1 MRFVN
6 NFELS
11 SILGQPEF
19 CSSNRLGVMAIWR
32 DEVHFEIARIGISH
46 FSQNYG
52 DPFVP
57 SQLVL
62 ITI

>member
-6 NFELS
+6 SFELS
-11 SILGQPEF
+11 LILAQPGF
-19 CSSNRLGVMAIWR
+19 CSSNRLGVMAIRR
-32 DEVHFEIARIGISH
+32 DEVHFEMARIGISH

-57 SQLVL
+57 S
-62 ITI
+62 